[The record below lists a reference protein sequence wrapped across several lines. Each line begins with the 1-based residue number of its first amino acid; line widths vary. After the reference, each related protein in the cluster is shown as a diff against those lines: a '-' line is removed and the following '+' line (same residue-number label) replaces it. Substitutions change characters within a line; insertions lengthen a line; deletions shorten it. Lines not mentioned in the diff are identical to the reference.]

1 MFYASQDEFGHK
13 SGRCIVLSFPGLRP
27 AQAHELQ
34 TFTSKRQ
41 GISQRE
47 RYIYIYILQI
57 CYVNKYAY
65 AYIYICIRTCICIH
79 KDTHTHAHTHIYI
92 SIRCANISELF
103 LAVASMLERHHVRQV
118 VTSILYADR
127 RQFDPSMKFSLPCE
141 RHDQPKGRVF
151 S

>member
-1 MFYASQDEFGHK
+1 MYTHMYMYS
-13 SGRCIVLSFPGLRP
+13 
-27 AQAHELQ
+27 
-34 TFTSKRQ
+34 
-41 GISQRE
+41 
-47 RYIYIYILQI
+47 
-57 CYVNKYAY
+57 
-65 AYIYICIRTCICIH
+65 TCICIH